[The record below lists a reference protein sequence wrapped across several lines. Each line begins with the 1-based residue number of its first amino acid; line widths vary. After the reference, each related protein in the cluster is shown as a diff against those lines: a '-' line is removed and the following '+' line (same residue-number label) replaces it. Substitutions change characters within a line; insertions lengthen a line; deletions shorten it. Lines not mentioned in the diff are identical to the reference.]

1 MANRA
6 QYKRKW
12 VAAVRALR
20 NTNND
25 ELSDSS
31 STELSHPDQQLP
43 NVQISNNDSA
53 QSQSETV
60 DPIAHEGFNDE
71 HHDKRVCSNNASSD
85 QEMGCIGL
93 NLGGP
98 STSEVDTGD
107 EGDALGDHL
116 SKWVNDFQVKQN
128 AVDSLLKILKQFGHP
143 NLPSSA
149 RTLLN
154 TTRTIPVQN
163 KSGMQYIYFPLA
175 IELLKNLGRYPS
187 VITDAIETLELSF
200 NIDGL
205 PLFKS
210 SQNSLW
216 PVLCAL
222 VNVKPVTVFP
232 VVLTYGKS
240 KPDDLSFLEDII
252 RDLEYVLQNGIR
264 FGNRTL
270 SVVLR
275 CIVCDAPARAFVRG
289 TKLYSGYF
297 GCDKCCQEGKWI
309 GRLTYPDVVGVVLRT
324 DLSFRDQSNK
334 EHHKYRSPF
343 CDLGID
349 MVKKFPI
356 DYMHQVCL
364 GVMKKMLLLW
374 IRGKR
379 EVRISARQVMEISN
393 NLVCL
398 KEFIPSCFARKPRG
412 LDEIDRWKAT
422 EFRQFLLYTGAI
434 ALSGVLRDDLYHHF
448 LCLSVAISILVC
460 PTLAQLHRCYA
471 HELLS
476 YFVQQGS
483 VLYGEEFLVYNVHS
497 LIHLAERNKEN
508 MVSVKKPNNAYILN
522 DHSCCEVIDTIN
534 QQSED
539 GNQLFIS
546 EPNKE
551 NMVSVKKPNN
561 AYILNDHSCCE
572 VIDTINQQSE
582 DGNQLF
588 TCRIYEST
596 IGLFNSPCDSQ
607 LIGIHRASS

>member
-1 MANRA
+1 M
-6 QYKRKW
+6 
-12 VAAVRALR
+12 
-20 NTNND
+20 
-25 ELSDSS
+25 
-31 STELSHPDQQLP
+31 
-43 NVQISNNDSA
+43 
-53 QSQSETV
+53 
-60 DPIAHEGFNDE
+60 
-71 HHDKRVCSNNASSD
+71 
-85 QEMGCIGL
+85 
-93 NLGGP
+93 
-98 STSEVDTGD
+98 
-107 EGDALGDHL
+107 
-116 SKWVNDFQVKQN
+116 
-128 AVDSLLKILKQFGHP
+128 
-143 NLPSSA
+143 
-149 RTLLN
+149 
-154 TTRTIPVQN
+154 
-163 KSGMQYIYFPLA
+163 
-175 IELLKNLGRYPS
+175 
-187 VITDAIETLELSF
+187 
-200 NIDGL
+200 
-205 PLFKS
+205 
-210 SQNSLW
+210 
-216 PVLCAL
+216 
-222 VNVKPVTVFP
+222 
-232 VVLTYGKS
+232 
-240 KPDDLSFLEDII
+240 SFLEDII

-398 KEFIPSCFARKPRG
+398 KEFIPSCFACKPCG

-422 EFRQFLLYTGAI
+422 EFRQFLLYTGAT

-460 PTLAQLHRCYA
+460 PTLAQVHRCYA

-497 LIHLAERNKEN
+497 LIHLAADTEEYGSLDACSAFEFEN
-508 MVSVKKPNNAYILN
+508 YMQQLKKMVRSGNNPIVQIAKRLGKL
-522 DHSCCEVIDTIN
+522 ST
-534 QQSED
+534 
-539 GNQLFIS
+539 GKIS

-596 IGLFNSPCDSQ
+596 IGLFNSPCDSR
-607 LIGIHRASS
+607 LIGIHRASSRQTSMKVLSSQTLVKRAMMIYLELNKIVFMALLHTM

>member
-1 MANRA
+1 M
-6 QYKRKW
+6 
-12 VAAVRALR
+12 
-20 NTNND
+20 
-25 ELSDSS
+25 
-31 STELSHPDQQLP
+31 
-43 NVQISNNDSA
+43 
-53 QSQSETV
+53 
-60 DPIAHEGFNDE
+60 
-71 HHDKRVCSNNASSD
+71 
-85 QEMGCIGL
+85 
-93 NLGGP
+93 
-98 STSEVDTGD
+98 
-107 EGDALGDHL
+107 
-116 SKWVNDFQVKQN
+116 KQN

-143 NLPSSA
+143 NLPSLA

-309 GRLTYPDVVGVVLRT
+309 GRLTYPDVVGVVGVVLRT

-460 PTLAQLHRCYA
+460 PTLAQVHRCYA

-497 LIHLAERNKEN
+497 LIHLAADTEEYGSLDACSAFEFEN
-508 MVSVKKPNNAYILN
+508 YMQQLKKMVRSGNNPIVQIAKRLGEL
-522 DHSCCEVIDTIN
+522 ST
-534 QQSED
+534 
-539 GNQLFIS
+539 GKIS

-588 TCRIYEST
+588 KCRIYEST
-596 IGLFNSPCDSQ
+596 IGLFNSPCDSR
-607 LIGIHRASS
+607 LIGIHRASSRQTSMKVLSSQTLVKRAMMIYLELNKIVFMALLHTM